1 MVLQVRGLW
10 KDDGAVLHDGRA
22 ATASGKGMVEV
33 KPEKGADGSCWLV
46 QVVRS
51 KGKSTVMCRG
61 CFLECTA
68 TNESTDGAMRRLPCS
83 WKLADYAWD
92 AGDDNG

>member
-1 MVLQVRGLW
+1 M
-10 KDDGAVLHDGRA
+10 LHDGRA

-33 KPEKGADGSCWLV
+33 KPEKGVDGACWLI

-68 TNESTDGAMRRLPCS
+68 TNESTDDAMRRLPCS